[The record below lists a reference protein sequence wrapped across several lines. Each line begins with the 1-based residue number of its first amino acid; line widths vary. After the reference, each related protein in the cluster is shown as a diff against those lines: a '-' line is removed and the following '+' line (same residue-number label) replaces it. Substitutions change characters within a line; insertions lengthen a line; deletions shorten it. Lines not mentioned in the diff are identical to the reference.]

1 MEPCVS
7 RRELYF
13 FPFTR
18 NYSEI
23 NIIIGEIILLLHH
36 NLGRLCREASV
47 LIVEK
52 ILRNILCEKRL
63 KNASIP
69 FR

>member
-13 FPFTR
+13 SHLR

-63 KNASIP
+63 KNASIS